1 MNKTKKV
8 THKNKRKSNK
18 IGGKKRDCKTKCKSD
33 FLNEIHQNK
42 KYKMM
47 KMFASF
53 FTKKDIV
60 EEETKLVL
68 NRKDIQNDKVFKDCI
83 KTCKKI

>member
-1 MNKTKKV
+1 
-8 THKNKRKSNK
+8 
-18 IGGKKRDCKTKCKSD
+18 
-33 FLNEIHQNK
+33 
-42 KYKMM
+42 M